1 VAESSPQL
9 PGPEYLLEH
18 VPCGVVVTDSR
29 GTILHVNRTFSDWS
43 GFAPMELVGRK
54 KLQDLFTVG
63 GRIFHQTH
71 WMPMLQ
77 IQGSLAE
84 VKFEVRRSD
93 GRLLTMMLN
102 AVRHAA
108 PDASY
113 DLVTLTVAED
123 RNRYE
128 RELLRERQRSE
139 ELFQR
144 EVQAQRVLRIAEHR
158 LRQALRVG
166 DMHLWDVDRG
176 GQRRY
181 EQSVNELLGRV
192 GGAEVPEA
200 EFCDAI
206 VADDRPLEKRAF
218 ERALV
223 EPDRVHSW
231 SFRVR
236 GADGVLRVLVASGQ
250 AFRDDRGALFQF
262 VGVLRDVTEAAR
274 LRAQAEDRALFAEQM
289 VGIVSHDLR
298 NPLSAI
304 MMGTSLLAQAGGVTP
319 QQSRILE
326 RVVRSSERARRLIDE
341 LLDFT
346 LARVGHGL
354 SVSRQPVD
362 LHELVARSVVELQ
375 LAFPGRAIVHRAEG
389 PGSCTADA
397 DRIAQLL
404 GNLIANAVTYGA
416 PDTEITVTSTVSA
429 SECRLIVHNHG
440 EPITPELQASIF
452 QPMVRGGSED
462 QSLRSV
468 GLGLFIVK
476 AIAQAHHG
484 DVSVSSSAGAGTS
497 FTFMFPTGLEA
508 G

>member
-1 VAESSPQL
+1 
-9 PGPEYLLEH
+9 
-18 VPCGVVVTDSR
+18 
-29 GTILHVNRTFSDWS
+29 
-43 GFAPMELVGRK
+43 
-54 KLQDLFTVG
+54 
-63 GRIFHQTH
+63 
-71 WMPMLQ
+71 MLQ
-77 IQGSLAE
+77 MQGSLAE

-108 PDASY
+108 PDGSSY

-123 RNRYE
+123 RNKYE
-128 RELLRERQRSE
+128 RELLHERQRSE
-139 ELFQR
+139 ELVQR
-144 EVQAQRVLRIAEHR
+144 EVQVQRVLRIAEHR

-166 DMHLWDVDRG
+166 DMHLWDVDSDGR
-176 GQRRY
+176 RRY
-181 EQSVNELLGRV
+181 EESVNDLLGLD
-192 GGAEVPEA
+192 GGAEVSES
-200 EFCDAI
+200 EFCDAV
-206 VADDRPLEKRAF
+206 VADDRSLEKRAF
-218 ERALV
+218 EQALA
-223 EPDRVHSW
+223 EPDRVHNW

-250 AFRDDRGALFQF
+250 AFYDEGGALFQF
-262 VGVLRDVTEAAR
+262 VGVLRDITEAAR
-274 LRAQAEDRALFAEQM
+274 LRAEAEDRALFAEQM

-304 MMGTSLLAQAGGVTP
+304 MMGTSLLAQSNGVTP

-326 RVVRSSERARRLIDE
+326 RVIRSSERAKRLIDE

-354 SVSRQPVD
+354 TVSRQPVD
-362 LHELVARSVVELQ
+362 LHDLVARSVVELQ

-416 PDTEITVTSTVSA
+416 PETEITVTSTVCA
-429 SECRLIVHNHG
+429 AECRLIVHNLG
-440 EPITPELQASIF
+440 DPIAPDLQASIF

-476 AIAQAHHG
+476 AIAQAHQG
-484 DVSVSSSAGAGTS
+484 DVSVSSTAETGTT
-497 FTFMFPTGLEA
+497 FTFVFPA
-508 G
+508 GFGA